1 MSKLSLRDHDDRNNC
16 RMTARLVVQTKAG
29 KEYTCSG
36 QAPREVSM
44 LTVSVPQRTRSDAGP
59 RPPEQPQPS
68 GDKPVVTHT
77 LERRHNQGV
86 AVSKLTGKWS
96 VHLFKKCW
104 DSYKKINPEKE
115 TWERS
120 GRGVLTLMNLEK
132 EMKEDEGGRSRG
144 REREG
149 RRGGPASGDAVLV
162 ELGEGG
168 WTGNAQRKN
177 VGMWDPSSHEA
188 FSESLNQSL
197 NKLTEPQVLEIVG
210 NIVTN
215 LTSGLDACTPEDREE
230 KLTARRNTLVKVV
243 VNKAASERVFAVLYA
258 SFTKGLANRTEKC
271 VAGVCDAITE
281 EEEGKF
287 DDWVRNPGE
296 SEADEN
302 MCTGHAAFYGALCA
316 CGLVPMEKAVD
327 AFKAIVSRLEEESV
341 NPHHIMMLSTFV
353 ERCGPQCVRNFP
365 AALWQSVEG
374 ILTRESIPRR
384 LHFIIQDVIEMKNCW
399 IAGRQMER
407 KQDQA
412 SESDIDK
419 LLREVR
425 SAYTDYYDDDS
436 TFPSVNLTAPEFARG
451 AMEFLPTVKED
462 DCGFFAMFVSGV
474 LLNITKGKK
483 DRELKDSIAKAVGTA
498 VARLAQG
505 KIESD
510 VPHVW
515 KMVSVVLCELML
527 KSIIEVRAAEGIHY
541 TFDPDPW
548 DILDDLKWYI
558 FDFYD
563 FSEAVDLGKFPFP
576 EIAEAMMMP
585 DRITKRILEIRMS
598 RLTATALVR
607 SVFVKLPQERCGL
620 DSVKVYRDFLRR
632 AFERQR
638 RAFDEAVAEEFRSAD
653 RFAFSREEFYALLK

>member
-1 MSKLSLRDHDDRNNC
+1 MGAVN
-16 RMTARLVVQTKAG
+16 
-29 KEYTCSG
+29 
-36 QAPREVSM
+36 P
-44 LTVSVPQRTRSDAGP
+44 PQRTVSETRP
-59 RPPEQPQPS
+59 RPQETSEPS
-68 GDKPVVTHT
+68 GDKPVVTPK
-77 LERRHNQGV
+77 LERRQNQGV
-86 AVSKLTGKWS
+86 AVTKSTGKWP

-104 DSYKKINPEKE
+104 DAYKKINPEKDV
-115 TWERS
+115 WERS
-120 GRGVLTLMNLEK
+120 GRGVVTLMNLER

-149 RRGGPASGDAVLV
+149 RRGGPATGDAVLV
-162 ELGEGG
+162 EFDESG
-168 WTGNAQRKN
+168 WTGNAQRKK
-177 VGMWDPSSHEA
+177 VGMWDPSSLEA
-188 FSESLNQSL
+188 FTETLNQSL

-215 LTSGLDACTPEDREE
+215 MTSGLDACTPEDREE
-230 KLTARRNTLVKVV
+230 KLTARRNSLVKVIV
-243 VNKAASERVFAVLYA
+243 SKAASERVFAVLYA
-258 SFTKGLANRTEKC
+258 SFTKGLAARTEKC
-271 VAGVCDAITE
+271 VAGVCDAIIE

-302 MCTGHAAFYGALCA
+302 MCTGHAAFYAALCA
-316 CGLVPMEKAVD
+316 CGLAPMAKAVD
-327 AFKAIVSRLEEESV
+327 AFKAIVSRLEGETV
-341 NPHHIMMLSTFV
+341 NPHHIAMLSVFV
-353 ERCGPQCVRNFP
+353 EKSGPECVRNFP
-365 AALWQSVEG
+365 TALWQNVEG
-374 ILTRESIPRR
+374 LLTQNSVPRR
-384 LHFIIQDVIEMKNCW
+384 LHFVVQDVIEMRDCW
-399 IAGRQMER
+399 IHGREMKK

-412 SESDIDK
+412 AESDIDK

-436 TFPSVNLTAPEFARG
+436 TFPSVSLTAPEFARG
-451 AMEFLPTVKED
+451 AMEFLPTVKAD

-515 KMVSVVLCELML
+515 KMVSVMLCELML
-527 KSIIEVRAAEGIHY
+527 KSIIDVRAAEGIHHS
-541 TFDPDPW
+541 FDPDQW
-548 DILDDLKWYI
+548 DVVNDLKWYI

-585 DRITKRILEIRMS
+585 ERITKHMLEIRMS

-620 DSVKVYRDFLRR
+620 DSVKAYRDFLRR
-632 AFERQR
+632 AFEKQR
-638 RAFDEAVAEEFRSAD
+638 RAFDEAVAEEFRAAD
-653 RFAFSREEFYALLK
+653 RFTFSKEDFYALLK